1 MPSLPQSSTEGHFN
15 LQQPAPRADRERWGV
30 ELASYN
36 LEKVVSDLL
45 SHLDTHK
52 CMGLN
57 GIHQRI
63 LRELAEGLAK
73 PFSVIIVSP
82 DKLGRFQT
90 TGG

>member
-1 MPSLPQSSTEGHFN
+1 MPQSSTEGCFN
-15 LQQPAPRADRERWGV
+15 LRQPAPRADRERWGV
-30 ELASYN
+30 ELAPYN

-45 SHLDTHK
+45 SHLDIHK
-52 CMGLN
+52 GMGLD
-57 GIHQRI
+57 GTHQSV
-63 LRELAEGLAK
+63 LGELAERLAK